1 MLGSGTKFRVI
12 VAITGRVP
20 NAAPVSDMTAGVTST
35 SVPRPLASRL
45 SKHQHGRGERC
56 HNGSHGNWFGAV
68 VQGFPWIVKLT
79 RPNRTVPTVEP
90 PMPTTERGISPTDWK
105 SVLAKYT
112 LLEREPSPVVPVKLS
127 AAFWPAVAQAAFD
140 GILNVVPSGM
150 ACAHTA

>member
-45 SKHQHGRGERC
+45 SKPVAVRTVVTP
-56 HNGSHGNWFGAV
+56 FPTPVLVIGAV

-140 GILNVVPSGM
+140 GF
-150 ACAHTA
+150 